1 MNQKY
6 SDYLFE
12 TSWEICNKVGGI
24 YTVLS
29 TKAATVVGN
38 YHDHYICIGPDIS
51 KEYND
56 DFVEDPTLFTGNLD
70 WFAATNAWS
79 LDNQDSDQ
87 PRIGSTVSNGGVNR
101 SSFYSRNASFLRLKN
116 VEIGYTIPMSRLIP
130 KLGVAGLRFY
140 VAGYNL
146 LTLSEL
152 KFVDPETSDESYQ
165 TYPQMRIVNTGLK
178 LSF

>member
-38 YHDHYICIGPDIS
+38 YHDHYICIGPDIP

-56 DFVEDPTLFTGNLD
+56 DFVEDSTLFKNWRDIVARDGLKV
-70 WFAATNAWS
+70 
-79 LDNQDSDQ
+79 
-87 PRIGSTVSNGGVNR
+87 RIGDFRTVGLYRARVVWLCCW
-101 SSFYSRNASFLRLKN
+101 SRDRKFLQ
-116 VEIGYTIPMSRLIP
+116 
-130 KLGVAGLRFY
+130 
-140 VAGYNL
+140 L
-146 LTLSEL
+146 LLQL
-152 KFVDPETSDESYQ
+152 DGQDRGALP
-165 TYPQMRIVNTGLK
+165 
-178 LSF
+178 